1 MATSQKR
8 DFGYLCRVKK
18 THPKGPD
25 MTGLLEINGV
35 RFQLS
40 SWVKVSKRGA
50 KYLSLA
56 RLRAWTRTAIPSF
69 AKERETHAGKSGSSF
84 FPDCI
89 PTIKKL

>member
-56 RLRAWTRTAIPSF
+56 RLRAWTRTAIPSLP
-69 AKERETHAGKSGSSF
+69 RRGKRMPANRVLHSF
-84 FPDCI
+84 QI
-89 PTIKKL
+89 AYQQ